1 MKDKAKEL
9 LFDKIRN
16 TPSKC
21 IQGQKHRKQLQFVNV
36 ENMDDLDQLSVN
48 RLQND
53 AESSQ
58 VS

>member
-21 IQGQKHRKQLQFVNV
+21 VHGHKHRKQLQFVNV
-36 ENMDDLDQLSVN
+36 ENMDDLDQISVN
-48 RLQND
+48 RLPND